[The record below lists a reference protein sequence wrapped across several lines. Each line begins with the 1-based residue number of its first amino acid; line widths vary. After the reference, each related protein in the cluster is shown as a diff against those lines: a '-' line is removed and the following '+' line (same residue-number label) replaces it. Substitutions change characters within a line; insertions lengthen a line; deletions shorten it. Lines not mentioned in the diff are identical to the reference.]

1 MTNDDAGTHE
11 KLQRRFFREN
21 IHRIWEMM
29 KSGRRNEL
37 SEKDNDLAL
46 IIMDHQEYSDHFENT
61 DILDGREYDAGM
73 QFNPFLHISTH
84 KMVEDQLSADSP
96 AATTLFCETMME
108 EKGLTRHDAIHFII
122 MILLHVLY
130 TSAANRQSFDKVRY
144 RRLLNEC
151 REVEPSEI
159 EGVIEREFSASNYRQ
174 ALH

>member
-1 MTNDDAGTHE
+1 MTNDDAGSHE
-11 KLQRRFFREN
+11 KLQRKFFREN
-21 IHRIWEMM
+21 VHRIWEML
-29 KSGRRNEL
+29 KSDRSSEL

-46 IIMDHQEYSDHFENT
+46 IIMDHQEYGDHFENT

-73 QFNPFLHISTH
+73 TFNPFLDLSTH

-96 AATTLFCETMME
+96 VETALFCETME
-108 EKGLTRHDAIHFII
+108 EKGLSRHDAVHFVI

-130 TSAANRQSFDKVRY
+130 TSAATRQSFDKVRY

-159 EGVIEREFSASNYRQ
+159 EGVIEREFSKSNCRKD
-174 ALH
+174 LH

>member
-1 MTNDDAGTHE
+1 MTDDDTKAHE

-21 IHRIWEMM
+21 IHRIWEMV
-29 KSGRRNEL
+29 KAGRRNEL

-46 IIMDHQEYSDHFENT
+46 ILMDHQEYSDHFENT

-96 AATTLFCETMME
+96 VETTLFCEAME
-108 EKGLTRHDAIHFII
+108 EQGLSRHDAVHFII

-130 TSAANRQSFDKVRY
+130 ASTANRQPFDKARY
-144 RRLLNEC
+144 RRMLDAC
-151 REVEPSEI
+151 SKVEPSEI
-159 EGVIEREFSASNYRQ
+159 EGVIERDFSTSNYRKD
-174 ALH
+174 LH